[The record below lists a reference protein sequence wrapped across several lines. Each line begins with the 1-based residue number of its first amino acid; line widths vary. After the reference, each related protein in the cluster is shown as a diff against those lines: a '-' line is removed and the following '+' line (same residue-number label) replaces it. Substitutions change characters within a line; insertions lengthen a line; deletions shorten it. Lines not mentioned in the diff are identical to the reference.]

1 MTARTVV
8 LACATSLLAACGGSG
23 GGAGGSGRAADQQQ
37 PATPATQPAALP
49 ADVQLAATVARAI
62 DAAPAKADS
71 ILAAHGLTREGLDS
85 LMYAIA
91 ADSAKTAAYSVARR
105 QR

>member
-1 MTARTVV
+1 MSARTMA
-8 LACATSLLAACGGSG
+8 LACAASLFAACGGSG
-23 GGAGGSGRAADQQQ
+23 GGSKAADQQQ
-37 PATPATQPAALP
+37 PATPAVQQAALP

-91 ADSAKTAAYSVARR
+91 ADSAKSAAYSAARR
-105 QR
+105 QQ